1 MTRNPY
7 DPSENMAGLCLD
19 PELLRHTSMAT
30 DIMDTVI
37 KDIDDQLY
45 HNTKQYV

>member
-1 MTRNPY
+1 
-7 DPSENMAGLCLD
+7 MAELCLD
-19 PELLRHTSMAT
+19 PELLFHTTMAT

-45 HNTKQYV
+45 QNTKQ